1 MQRCGRERG
10 MMGRK
15 VLQYAIH
22 NDTIPAGKEVRKMAS
37 KSANIMARVEPDVK
51 KQAEEILS
59 SLGVSTSG
67 AITMFYKQIILRK
80 GLPFE
85 VVLPDER
92 KPLDMSK
99 MTQTEIDQILKDAIN
114 GAKTGK
120 TRLAQDV
127 FDDIRKEYGI

>member
-1 MQRCGRERG
+1 M
-10 MMGRK
+10 
-15 VLQYAIH
+15 QYAIH
-22 NDTIPAGKEVRKMAS
+22 NDTIPVGNEVRKMAS

-99 MTQTEIDQILKDAIN
+99 MTQTEIDQILKDAID
-114 GAKTGK
+114 GAKAGK
-120 TRLAQDV
+120 TRLAKDV